1 MIDTV
6 IVGAGISGLSVAEA
20 LKDRSVVVLERYA
33 TCGGRI
39 QTYREHGLQYEIGA
53 GRIHASH
60 ARVMALVQRFHLHLY
75 PMSPF
80 SNFNEGPNMFVSLF
94 QPLRDYL
101 CSLDPTLLSKHTIAE
116 LLPSE
121 FHPILRMFPYTAE
134 MHTLRADLALPLF
147 AKDQTMGSTDYY
159 GIQEGFDQ
167 LIQGLLQHV
176 EVRTRHKVHDIRRF
190 GTGFEILGSNGKKA
204 DATPF
209 RLECQRVVIATE
221 YRAFKDFSIVRD
233 SSFVQHLTD
242 SALLRIYAVYPPVN
256 GKVWF
261 HDIPKTVTDS
271 PLRYIIPIQPKSGLI
286 MISYTDGQDTNIWR
300 EKNGQE
306 LMDAIQKELVR
317 VFPDRDI
324 PAPTYLQKHDWLA
337 GCTYWT
343 KGIYDRKNAMN
354 PSKHVYI
361 CGESV
366 NPTQSWIESALE
378 SAEYVQKMLT

>member
-6 IVGAGISGLSVAEA
+6 IVGAGISGLTVAEA
-20 LKDRSVVVLERYA
+20 LKDRSVVVLERYS

-39 QTYREHGLQYEIGA
+39 QTYRENGLQYEIGA

-60 ARVMALVQRFHLHLY
+60 ARVLALVKRFHLHLY
-75 PMSPF
+75 PISPS
-80 SNFNEGPNMFVSLF
+80 SNFNEGPNMFASLF
-94 QPLRDYL
+94 QPLREYL
-101 CSLDPTLLSKHTIAE
+101 CSLDSELLSNHTIAE

-121 FHPILRMFPYTAE
+121 FHPLLRMFPYSAE
-134 MHTLRADLALPLF
+134 IHTLRADLALPLF
-147 AKDQTMGSTDYY
+147 AKDQTMGSMDYY

-167 LIQGLLQHV
+167 LIQGLLRSVQV
-176 EVRTRHKVHDIRRF
+176 LTRHRVHDIRRF
-190 GTGFEILGSNGKKA
+190 ERGFEIVGSKGKKE
-204 DATPF
+204 DASPF

-221 YRAFKDFSIVRD
+221 YRAFKDFSILRE

-242 SALLRIYAVYPPVN
+242 SALLRIYAVYPPVG

-271 PLRYIIPIQPKSGLI
+271 PLRYIIPIKPESGLI
-286 MISYTDGQDTNIWR
+286 MISYTDGQDTTVWR
-300 EKNGQE
+300 EKEGQE
-306 LMDAIQKELVR
+306 LIDAIHKELVR
-317 VFPDRDI
+317 IFPDRTI
-324 PAPTYLQKHDWLA
+324 PAPTYMKKHDWLA

-343 KGIYDRKNAMN
+343 KGTYNSKEAMN
-354 PSKHVYI
+354 PLPNVYI

-378 SAEYVQKMLT
+378 SAEYVKKILV